1 MESMFLV
8 DIQCQQFRDSIIQK
22 TNKDPMKKFCPS
34 LRQSAKNIMD
44 FEKKEMLQLTKKE
57 LK

>member
-1 MESMFLV
+1 MFLV

-44 FEKKEMLQLTKKE
+44 FEKKEMLQLTKKG